1 MIEFLNVTKSFGG
14 PAVLHDISLTVPR
27 GELVILI
34 GPSGCGKSTLLR
46 LVNRLLEPTSGDV
59 RVGGVSVLEQDP
71 VALRRRLGYVIQSVG
86 LFPHL
91 TVQENVELVP
101 SISGVAREARAA
113 RARELLS
120 LMGLEPGQYAGRYP
134 RQLSGGQ
141 QQRVGIARAL
151 AADPEYLLMDEPFS
165 ALDPV
170 TRAHLQEQFLTLKR
184 EIGKTILFVT
194 HDVDEA
200 VRLGDRICV
209 LGGGAVQ
216 QYAAPEEVLRRPA
229 NDFVASFVGEGRELR
244 RLGLRPVRAVM
255 RPGAGSAEALG
266 TVAADLPADQALSR
280 LLGAGDGVLNVV
292 DAGGAV
298 VGTLRLADFGAA

>member
-1 MIEFLNVTKSFGG
+1 MIEFQNVTKSFGG
-14 PAVLHDISLTVPR
+14 PAVLHDISLTVPS

-46 LVNRLLEPTSGDV
+46 LVNRLIEPTSGDV

-101 SISGVAREARAA
+101 SISGVGREARAA
-113 RARELLS
+113 RARDLLA
-120 LMGLEPGQYAGRYP
+120 LMGLDPGQYAGRYP

-170 TRAHLQEQFLTLKR
+170 TRAHLQDQFLTLKR

-209 LGGGAVQ
+209 LGGGSVQ

-229 NDFVASFVGEGRELR
+229 NDFVANFVGEGRELR
-244 RLGLRPVRAVM
+244 SLGLRPVCAVM
-255 RPGAGSAEALG
+255 RPGAASATALG

-292 DAGGAV
+292 GEGGAV

>member
-34 GPSGCGKSTLLR
+34 GPSGCGKSTVLR

>member
-59 RVGGVSVLEQDP
+59 QVGGVSVLEQDP

-266 TVAADLPADQALSR
+266 TVGADLPADQALSR

>member
-101 SISGVAREARAA
+101 SISGVAREARAV

-209 LGGGAVQ
+209 LGAGAVQ

-266 TVAADLPADQALSR
+266 TVGADLPADQALSR

>member
-46 LVNRLLEPTSGDV
+46 LVNRLLEPTSGDI

-170 TRAHLQEQFLTLKR
+170 TRAHLQDQFLTLKR
-184 EIGKTILFVT
+184 EIGKTIVFVT

-216 QYAAPEEVLRRPA
+216 QYAAPEEVLRHPA

-244 RLGLRPVRAVM
+244 SLGLRPVRAVM
-255 RPGAGSAEALG
+255 RPGAAAMGALG
-266 TVAADLPADQALSR
+266 TVSADLPADQALSR

>member
-46 LVNRLLEPTSGDV
+46 LVNRLLEPTSGDI

-170 TRAHLQEQFLTLKR
+170 TRTHLQEQFLTLKR

-209 LGGGAVQ
+209 LGAGAVQ
-216 QYAAPEEVLRRPA
+216 QYAPPEEVLRRPA

-266 TVAADLPADQALSR
+266 TVGADLPADQALSR

>member
-266 TVAADLPADQALSR
+266 TVGADLPADQALSR

>member
-14 PAVLHDISLTVPR
+14 PAILHDISLTVPR

-216 QYAAPEEVLRRPA
+216 QYATPEEVLRRPA

>member
-1 MIEFLNVTKSFGG
+1 MIEFQNVTKTFGG
-14 PAVLHDISLTVPR
+14 PAVLQDISLTVPG

-46 LVNRLLEPTSGDV
+46 LINRLLEPTAGDI
-59 RVGGVSVLEQDP
+59 RVGGVSVLAQDP

-101 SISGVAREARAA
+101 SISGVGRGARAA
-113 RARELLS
+113 RARDLLA

-170 TRAHLQEQFLTLKR
+170 TRAHLQDQFLTLKR
-184 EIGKTILFVT
+184 EIGKTIVFVT

-216 QYAAPEEVLRRPA
+216 QYAAPEEVLRHPA

-244 RLGLRPVRAVM
+244 SLGLRPVRAVM
-255 RPGAGSAEALG
+255 RPGAAGAAALG
-266 TVAADLPADQALSR
+266 TVSADLPADQALSR